1 MSHLQLEKKSKI
13 MKIKG
18 LGIPYMGGKRQ
29 IAPKIVDYI
38 LAKNPNVKYVYDLF
52 GGGGAMSFE
61 FLQRKQIKKV
71 IITS

>member
-1 MSHLQLEKKSKI
+1 

-18 LGIPYMGGKRQ
+18 LGIPYMGSKRQ

-52 GGGGAMSFE
+52 GETWYNVTVMS
-61 FLQRKQIKKV
+61 L
-71 IITS
+71 